1 MVFQFRTN
9 LSSGRLLE
17 REGYTNSFPVVTVWP
32 CPEAPRSKRCSW
44 SVCSLLLPLLGSVPT
59 HDAPSLEPEE
69 RGQDHI
75 VASQQNFATN
85 LGFTHDNLTVDS
97 VTGQTVLDRP
107 PITWAGPNGTGISNP
122 RAGACAAYL
131 PSTNQVHYIGGRADP
146 DPSQSGDE
154 ASTGMV
160 EIYDVGTNTWTP
172 SAESLKQ
179 AQQYIKCAVLGEKIY
194 VVGDHHPVFVAV
206 STGDRDCPGVRFD
219 GRKLEF
225 RHLDARQPFGGSR
238 RCSSPR

>member
-1 MVFQFRTN
+1 MAMSRSTAFQALLMVGLF
-9 LSSGRLLE
+9 
-17 REGYTNSFPVVTVWP
+17 V
-32 CPEAPRSKRCSW
+32 A
-44 SVCSLLLPLLGSVPT
+44 LPLLGSVPT
-59 HDAPSLEPEE
+59 HDAPSLESEE
-69 RGQDHI
+69 RDQDHI

-160 EIYDVGTNTWTP
+160 EIYDVGTNTWNP
-172 SAESLKQ
+172 
-179 AQQYIKCAVLGEKIY
+179 
-194 VVGDHHPVFVAV
+194 
-206 STGDRDCPGVRFD
+206 
-219 GRKLEF
+219 
-225 RHLDARQPFGGSR
+225 
-238 RCSSPR
+238 